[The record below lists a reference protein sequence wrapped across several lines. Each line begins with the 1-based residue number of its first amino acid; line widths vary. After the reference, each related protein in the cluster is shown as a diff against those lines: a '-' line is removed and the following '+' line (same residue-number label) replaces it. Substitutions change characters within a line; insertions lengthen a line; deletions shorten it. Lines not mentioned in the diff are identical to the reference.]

1 MKLNVCVV
9 LGTRPEFMKMSPI
22 INELENRKIK
32 HFVIHTGQHYSF
44 VLDRIF
50 FKNLQLKNPDYNLNV
65 GPKSP
70 GHQTGTII
78 SKMDKILQKRKPT
91 IVLVPGDTHTTLAG
105 AIAARKLDILVGHV
119 ESGLRSYDELMPEEW
134 NRRMVDHC
142 SDFLFAPTKVA
153 RDVLVGEGIP
163 NSRIFVTGNTIVDAV
178 KQNFKHVINSNILE
192 KFRLTANNYILTSIH
207 RKENVTNYWR
217 FKNLIEG
224 LKLVNEKIGI
234 PIIFPIHPR
243 TKKIGDKLKINFGR
257 IKLVN
262 PVGYFDFLKLE
273 TNARVVLTDSGGV
286 QEETCILR
294 IPCVTLR
301 YNTERPESVHV
312 GANIIA
318 GTEPQRILKC
328 TKEMIRRKRSWSN
341 PFGDGKAAKKIIDI
355 ISKKI

>member
-1 MKLNVCVV
+1 MRLRVCVV
-9 LGTRPEFMKMSPI
+9 LGTRPEFMKMAPVI
-22 INELENRKIK
+22 RELENRKIE

-50 FKNLQLKNPDYNLNV
+50 FENLRLKDPDYNLNV

-70 GHQTGTII
+70 GHQTGTMI
-78 SKMDKILQKRKPT
+78 SKMDKILQARKPS

-105 AIAARKLDILVGHV
+105 AIAARKLDIPIGHI

-142 SDFLFAPTKVA
+142 SDFLFAPTRVA
-153 RDVLVGEGIP
+153 RGVLVGEGIP
-163 NSRIFVTGNTIVDAV
+163 SSRIFVTGNTIVDAV
-178 KQNFKHVINSNILE
+178 MQNLKYVKNSNVME
-192 KFRLTANNYILTSIH
+192 RFRLTTNNYFLTSIH
-207 RKENVTNYWR
+207 RKENITNYVR
-217 FKNLIEG
+217 LKNLIEG
-224 LKLVNEKIGI
+224 LKLLNEKIGI
-234 PIIFPIHPR
+234 PVIFPIHPR
-243 TKKIGDKLKINFGR
+243 TKKIGDRLKIDFGKIR
-257 IKLVN
+257 LVK

-286 QEETCILR
+286 QEETCTLR

-318 GTEPQRILKC
+318 GTEPHRILKC
-328 TKEMIRRKRSWSN
+328 TKEMLKRKRDWKN
-341 PFGDGKAAKKIIDI
+341 PFGNGKAAKKIIDI
-355 ISKKI
+355 ISEKI